1 MNNIKTGHKFKIFK
15 YDAAPFFFYIEIF
28 PPDITFFKKEY
39 HKRLLESIKTNPI
52 MPIPMR
58 IDRVFNGEKSI
69 LIRPRE
75 PMKFSFMDD
84 SIAIINP
91 TPFLQYG
98 FEKLLYFTEVRAYE
112 NFSVSLALE
121 KVNNWWNSTKFLYAK
136 LLRLEEDFSAFLRIY
151 IQTLLKTKQNEGDL
165 IGAAKEYSTKVKEI
179 CEKRIKENDIPVETK
194 GQETNVKIYKEKI
207 AKYRKKMKKVEE
219 IQYHPELVDIDIFD
233 FSESGFNDNVN
244 YKNLN
249 LEELKPKEIK
259 YIPLLFYDDLLECM
273 LQNLKK
279 LDDGEDNILDPVFL
293 LDKNVIIIAKS
304 KEINN
309 HQYQK
314 YSWIHSFENIRFS
327 PIIDSM
333 KNIKLEYYKSI
344 QSEYAK
350 RK

>member
-1 MNNIKTGHKFKIFK
+1 VNNIKTGHKFKIFK

-28 PPDITFFKKEY
+28 SPDLAFFKKEY
-39 HKRLLESIKTNPI
+39 HKRLLGSIKINPI

-75 PMKFSFMDD
+75 PMKFSYMDD
-84 SIAIINP
+84 YTAIVNP
-91 TPFLQYG
+91 MSFLQYG
-98 FEKLLYFTEVRAYE
+98 FEKLLYFTELRAYE
-112 NFSVSLALE
+112 NFSVSITLE

-136 LLRLEEDFSAFLRIY
+136 LKRLEEDFSEFLRIY
-151 IQTLLKTKQNEGDL
+151 IQTLLKTKQSEGDL

-179 CEKRIKENDIPVETK
+179 CEKRIKENLIPVETK
-194 GQETNVKIYKEKI
+194 TQETNVKIYKEKI

-233 FSESGFNDNVN
+233 LSESGFNVNSN
-244 YKNLN
+244 YKNLK
-249 LEELKPKEIK
+249 LGELKPKEIK

-293 LDKNVIIIAKS
+293 LDKNIIILAKS
-304 KEINN
+304 KDINS
-309 HQYQK
+309 HQYQE
-314 YSWIHSFENIRFS
+314 YSWFSSFEKISFS